1 MKLKLYIIYLAAFLL
16 VSCSVQYNLQS
27 HSESIYD
34 VKAEND
40 STITAMISPYKIGID
55 SVMNKVLCV
64 SKIEMTKGKPES
76 LLGNFVCDLCL
87 QQYSNMADICVM
99 NNGGLRST
107 LPKGE
112 ITKGMIFELM
122 PFENELVILELG
134 SDDYIQLLQY
144 ITKRGGEPFAGVN
157 IIMDEKGSVLS
168 QSLDLNGG
176 KIRVLTS
183 DYLANGG
190 DKMSFFKGKKQKK
203 VGIKLR
209 DAIINYC
216 ISKENISSK
225 LDNRLSI
232 AKAKES
238 DLTIE

>member
-1 MKLKLYIIYLAAFLL
+1 MKFRVFLIYLVAFLL
-16 VSCSVQYNLQS
+16 ASCSVQYNLQS

-34 VKAEND
+34 VKADND
-40 STITAMISPYKIGID
+40 STITAMIAPYKIGID
-55 SVMNKVLCV
+55 SVMNKVLCI

-99 NNGGLRST
+99 NNGGLRSI

-134 SDDYIQLLQY
+134 SDDYIQLLEY

-157 IIMDEKGSVLS
+157 IIMDENGTVLS
-168 QSLDLNGG
+168 QSLDLNKG

-190 DKMSFFKGKKQKK
+190 DKMSFFKDKKQTK

-216 ISKENISSK
+216 VAQDTISSE
-225 LDNRLSI
+225 LDNRISYE
-232 AKAKES
+232 K
-238 DLTIE
+238 

>member
-1 MKLKLYIIYLAAFLL
+1 MKFRVSLIYLVAFLL
-16 VSCSVQYNLQS
+16 ASCSVQYNLQS

-34 VKAEND
+34 VKADND
-40 STITAMISPYKIGID
+40 STITAMIAPYKIGID
-55 SVMNKVLCV
+55 SVMNKVLCI

-99 NNGGLRST
+99 NNGGLRSI

-134 SDDYIQLLQY
+134 SDDYIQLLEY

-157 IIMDEKGSVLS
+157 IIMDENGTVLS
-168 QSLDLNGG
+168 QSLDLNKG

-190 DKMSFFKGKKQKK
+190 DKMSFFKDKKQTK

-216 ISKENISSK
+216 VAQDTISSE
-225 LDNRLSI
+225 LDNRISYE
-232 AKAKES
+232 K
-238 DLTIE
+238 

>member
-1 MKLKLYIIYLAAFLL
+1 MKWRTYLIYLVAFLL
-16 VSCSVQYNLQS
+16 ASCSVQYNLQS

-40 STITAMISPYKIGID
+40 STIIAMIAPYKIKID
-55 SVMNKVLCV
+55 SLMNDVLCI
-64 SKIEMTKGKPES
+64 SKVEMTKGGPES

-87 QQYSNMADICVM
+87 QQYANLVDICVM
-99 NNGGLRST
+99 NNGGLRSI

-112 ITKGMIFELM
+112 ITRGDIYKLM
-122 PFENELVILELG
+122 PFENELVILELDETSFVG
-134 SDDYIQLLQY
+134 LVDYLIS
-144 ITKRGGEPFAGVN
+144 RGGEPFSGMK
-157 IIMDEKGSVLS
+157 IEKDFTGHLS
-168 QSLDLNGG
+168 ADYPSAINFNRGD

-190 DKMSFFKGKKQKK
+190 DKMWFFKDKEQIK

-216 ISKENISSK
+216 VLQDTITSK
-225 LDNRLSI
+225 LDQRLTTYN
-232 AKAKES
+232 E
-238 DLTIE
+238 E